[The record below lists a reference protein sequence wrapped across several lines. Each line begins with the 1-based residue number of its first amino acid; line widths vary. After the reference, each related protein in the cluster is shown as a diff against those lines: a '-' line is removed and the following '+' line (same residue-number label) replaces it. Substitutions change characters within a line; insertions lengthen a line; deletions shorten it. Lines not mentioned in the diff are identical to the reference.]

1 MGILERRERELKK
14 REEDIL
20 AAALSL
26 MDRDDWQT
34 VTIDQI
40 AARAEI
46 GKGTVY
52 KHFESKDQI
61 YARLVSGFFLR
72 LLAQMKGLDVSKPV
86 RKVLEEAM
94 TVFWRFHQASPEYI
108 RLIRYCRRED
118 FRQIV
123 GEESRRELEAL
134 DAEFLSWMAPLI
146 ERGIR
151 EGVIVKKP
159 VERVIIGIH
168 AAMIGVLEMSG
179 VECGMTNLTKEEIF
193 KEVVEFVLRGVA
205 PKGKRA

>member
-1 MGILERRERELKK
+1 MGIQERRERELKQ

-20 AAALSL
+20 AAALAL

-61 YARLVSGFFLR
+61 YARLVAGFFRR
-72 LLAQMKGLDVSKPV
+72 LLVELQALDMEKPV
-86 RKVLEEAM
+86 LRVLEEAM
-94 TVFWRFHQASPEYI
+94 TAFWRFHQRSPEYL
-108 RLIRYCRRED
+108 RLIRYCRRDD

-123 GEESRRELEAL
+123 GEKTRQELEAL

-146 ERGIR
+146 ERGIK
-151 EGVIVKKP
+151 ESVIVKKP
-159 VERVIIGIH
+159 VERVILGIH

-179 VECGMTNLTKEEIF
+179 LECGMTNLTREGIF
-193 KEVVEFVLRGVA
+193 REVVEFVLRGVA
-205 PKGKRA
+205 PKGKRS